1 MRRPP
6 ELAEIRD
13 EFPALADGTAYFE
26 NAGGSQAPRVVA
38 DAIHRHLLTNYVNP
52 GAAYA
57 RSQAA
62 SAVVRGAHAFIN
74 LFMNGAE
81 RGHVILGP
89 STSVLCRSIAD
100 GYAQR
105 LAPDDE
111 ILVAQNGHEANIG
124 PWARLERFGLK
135 VRFWPVRASECT
147 CSTDDLEALL
157 GPRTRLVA
165 FPHVSNILG
174 EIVDVRAITT
184 ICHRAGARVLVDGVA
199 YAPHG
204 AIDVAAW
211 GVDWYAYSTYKV
223 FGPHAAA
230 LWGSTEA
237 MAELPSANHFF
248 IEGTPGRFEL
258 GGIGHEDCA
267 GLLALSEY
275 LNFLA
280 GAPRDAEVT
289 RATIVAAYERMAD
302 LEHPLVERLLA
313 FLRAQPRVR
322 IIGPTDAGPTRAGI
336 ISFVCEG
343 RSSRE
348 LALAAN
354 QAGIGVK
361 HGHMSAYR
369 LVEALGLDPAD
380 GVVRVSFCHYNT
392 LDEVERLIAVLAPL
406 L

>member
-1 MRRPP
+1 MTRPP
-6 ELAEIRD
+6 GLAEIRA

-26 NAGGSQAPRVVA
+26 NAGGSQVPRVVA

-57 RSQAA
+57 QSQAA
-62 SAVVRGAHAFIN
+62 SAVVRGAHAFVN
-74 LFMNGAE
+74 LFMNGVD

-105 LAPDDE
+105 LAPGDE
-111 ILVAQNGHEANIG
+111 IVVAQSGHEANIG
-124 PWARLERFGLK
+124 PWVRLERFGLK
-135 VRFWPVRASECT
+135 VRFWPVDARQCT
-147 CSTDDLEALL
+147 CRVRDLEALL
-157 GPRTRLVA
+157 RPRTRLVA

-174 EIVDVRAITT
+174 EIADVRAITAR
-184 ICHRAGARVLVDGVA
+184 CHDAGARVLVDGVA

-204 AIDVAAW
+204 AMDVSAW

-230 LWGSTEA
+230 LWGSAEA

-248 IEGTPGRFEL
+248 VEGTPGRFEL

-267 GLLALSEY
+267 GLLALGEY

-280 GAPRDAEVT
+280 GAPRDAALT
-289 RATIVAAYERMAD
+289 RATIVAAYERMAL

-313 FLRAQPRVR
+313 FLRSRPAVR
-322 IIGPTDAGPTRAGI
+322 IIGPVDAGPTRAGI
-336 ISFVCEG
+336 VSFSCAR
-343 RSSRE
+343 RSARE

-354 QAGIGVK
+354 EAGIGVK

-380 GVVRVSFCHYNT
+380 GVLRVSFCHYNT

-406 L
+406 I